1 MSAFPE
7 IIEAEDGISF
17 YENGPRQWTVV
28 IDGKDERTITQDERG
43 FIAWI
48 GFQDRHWSFSR
59 ATKACAEH
67 ARFHRAECERVEQ
80 ECEAA
85 IASLM
90 SMTDAQR
97 ERLIG
102 RLEIERDNLD
112 YADSGVNVTARKAI
126 IDRQIAS
133 IRKVVA

>member
-1 MSAFPE
+1 MSALPE

-17 YENGPRQWTVV
+17 YESGPRQWTVI

-43 FIAWI
+43 FIAWL
-48 GFQDRHWSFSR
+48 GFQDRNWSFSR
-59 ATKACAEH
+59 AMKACADH

-80 ECEAA
+80 ENQAA

-102 RLEIERDNLD
+102 HLEAERDNLD
-112 YADSGVNVTARKAI
+112 YADSGVNVTARKAV

-133 IRKVVA
+133 IRKAVA